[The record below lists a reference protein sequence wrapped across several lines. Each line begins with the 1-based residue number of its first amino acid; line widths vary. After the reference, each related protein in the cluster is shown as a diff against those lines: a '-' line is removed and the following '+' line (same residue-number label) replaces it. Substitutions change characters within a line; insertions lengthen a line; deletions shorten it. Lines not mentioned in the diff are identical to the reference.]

1 MFSEAPVLAVT
12 VHMCSPKRVVYLLQS
27 SRDPQQYYV
36 GLTSDPIARLAA
48 HNAGESVHTARWRP
62 WRAVVTM
69 EFDDCGRARDF
80 ERYLKSGS
88 GREFARRQFR

>member
-1 MFSEAPVLAVT
+1 MFAEAPVLAVT

-48 HNAGESVHTARWRP
+48 HNAGESLHTARWRP
-62 WRAVVTM
+62 WRTVVTTPVTSTNM
-69 EFDDCGRARDF
+69 AYPLAVRVA
-80 ERYLKSGS
+80 
-88 GREFARRQFR
+88 